1 MAGSGLSRGRCGR
14 VGPFRNG
21 RRPSNHKPHCRS
33 APLSALG
40 REGAGNPSLIAPRV
54 TIAVEGLLRTPIRG
68 ENPRTNIPQGSVNR
82 DATYYIRAE
91 TPCSAIYHVE
101 GRLSRPAAL
110 AYSSIISTTLTG
122 SGMPFSSLSRDSSH
136 SISPGT

>member
-1 MAGSGLSRGRCGR
+1 MEPAGLVIAMKACPGLRSGIDSQL
-14 VGPFRNG
+14 
-21 RRPSNHKPHCRS
+21 
-33 APLSALG
+33 
-40 REGAGNPSLIAPRV
+40 V
-54 TIAVEGLLRTPIRG
+54 TPAVEGLPRTPIRG
-68 ENPRTNIPQGSVNR
+68 ENPRTNIPQGNVNS
-82 DATYYIRAE
+82 DATYYTRAE